1 MDKFSYLS
9 QDHLEQL
16 NQNGVII
23 LPNLIPENIIDEIKK
38 DTLPWFKKTSFNNR
52 YSSLIIGSN
61 QWIEHVGLCSL
72 KALQVA
78 LDKNLINFL
87 NNYFGSYPSIGSLS
101 VQKKIFAEK
110 GIPLH
115 SDLGDGL
122 AMFIYLTGPDKKYG
136 ATEFIKKS
144 HLTEIKRNFTAQNK
158 VNDATYIDL
167 EKSPFSSKDI
177 LETHGGVGTAVIF
190 QRSIWHQLPK
200 FSRAGRE
207 ILMVDYF
214 KKFSPAKDHLIKKSF
229 LKLLSTLQIEVL
241 LKNSSDEIQPSLV
254 ELGSDPSLGIYK
266 IPDWKMLLYLIK
278 YKIFSRAKIR

>member
-101 VQKKIFAEK
+101 VQKKYLQKKVF
-110 GIPLH
+110 L
-115 SDLGDGL
+115 
-122 AMFIYLTGPDKKYG
+122 FI
-136 ATEFIKKS
+136 
-144 HLTEIKRNFTAQNK
+144 
-158 VNDATYIDL
+158 
-167 EKSPFSSKDI
+167 
-177 LETHGGVGTAVIF
+177 VI
-190 QRSIWHQLPK
+190 
-200 FSRAGRE
+200 
-207 ILMVDYF
+207 
-214 KKFSPAKDHLIKKSF
+214 
-229 LKLLSTLQIEVL
+229 
-241 LKNSSDEIQPSLV
+241 
-254 ELGSDPSLGIYK
+254 
-266 IPDWKMLLYLIK
+266 
-278 YKIFSRAKIR
+278 